1 MLQDVLGVAAGL
13 KTAISSVKAGTKRDM
28 ALISLT
34 VQITNIEHLHTLL
47 RKLQSIKD
55 VRNVWRVTK
64 REARVS
70 G

>member
-1 MLQDVLGVAAGL
+1 LQ
-13 KTAISSVKAGTKRDM
+13 R
-28 ALISLT
+28 
-34 VQITNIEHLHTLL
+34 LL
-47 RKLQSIKD
+47 RKLQNIKD

>member
-1 MLQDVLGVAAGL
+1 
-13 KTAISSVKAGTKRDM
+13 
-28 ALISLT
+28 LISLT
-34 VQITNIEHLHTLL
+34 VQISNIEHLHTLL
-47 RKLQSIKD
+47 RKLQALKD